1 MPVSTAAHS
10 PERPLKQIQQGYRD
24 CFTQK
29 QSYIGYIVIVLFG
42 TVCLEW
48 HFLMVLMQ
56 HGATLPHLY
65 LQRWPLNRTASS
77 DQVERLK
84 TLPTWP

>member
-1 MPVSTAAHS
+1 MLASTAAHS
-10 PERPLKQIQQGYRD
+10 PERPLKQIQQRYRD

-29 QSYIGYIVIVLFG
+29 QSYIAIYCDCCIRNS
-42 TVCLEW
+42 LEW
-48 HFLMVLMQ
+48 HFLMVLVQ